1 MHLLGRGR
9 SAFLEF
15 LRNLTPMVLLA
26 SIAFVAWA
34 QLDFAHIDVSNW
46 RTTMVF
52 WVCLL
57 TASLSL
63 AANLIGFLE
72 SAFAFPLGLERAI
85 RRLRLRGHS
94 TSILLWALLKLT
106 VRARPFAFVEAA
118 IAVAVIYAAMIAA
131 ITSAGSVAVAALKN
145 GVR

>member
-1 MHLLGRGR
+1 
-9 SAFLEF
+9 
-15 LRNLTPMVLLA
+15 MVLLA

-34 QLDFAHIDVSNW
+34 QLDFARIDVTNW

-52 WVCLL
+52 WICLL

-72 SAFAFPLGLERAI
+72 NALAFPLGLERAI
-85 RRLRLRGHS
+85 RRLRRRGHS
-94 TSILLWALLKLT
+94 TAMLLWALIKLA
-106 VRARPFAFVEAA
+106 VRSKPFVFFEAA
-118 IAVAVIYAAMIAA
+118 LAVAVIYAAMIAA
-131 ITSAGSVAVAALKN
+131 VTSAGSVAIAALKN